1 MPRIRCTRRILL
13 RAGLNF
19 VTGGTFDD
27 GAATK
32 FLWVESRISPT
43 PEGHRVGEVG
53 LNTIGLT
60 LGTNYDRVNAAE
72 LASVNFSNYT
82 AIVVASTFGGLLGQD
97 ELNTLSARKVD
108 IASFV
113 NLGGGVFAMAECDNS
128 PTCQGDLVSDPS
140 SVFAWLPV
148 VVSSVAANA
157 PFTVTP
163 FGAGLGLT
171 NDDVNDPT
179 HNSFGLTGG
188 LNVVDNDVTGIP
200 TNSGGQCPHHGRR
213 LRAGAGA
220 ALARAVWV
228 RPRRARCAEAQ
239 ARRLTSLSKLNR
251 NGGREAAV
259 SIRASAKGDYFAPTS
274 ILSSSTFTIRPW
286 IGRMVSGL
294 KCSRSMF
301 CHRLPANVLARAGGW
316 VIGWRGPL

>member
-1 MPRIRCTRRILL
+1 MTMRHLLAGFCAAGALAISGAASAGPVFLTGHDPDFHAQDSVYAQNLL

-43 PEGHRVGEVG
+43 PGGHRVGEVG

-113 NLGGGVFAMAECDNS
+113 NLGGGVFAMAECDDS

-163 FGAGLGLT
+163 FGASLGLT

-188 LNVVDNDVTGIP
+188 LNVVDNDVTGVP
-200 TNSGGQCPHHGRR
+200 TTLAGNVRITDGGFEPVPEPLSLALFGFGLAGLGVLRR
-213 LRAGAGA
+213 KRAG
-220 ALARAVWV
+220 
-228 RPRRARCAEAQ
+228 
-239 ARRLTSLSKLNR
+239 
-251 NGGREAAV
+251 
-259 SIRASAKGDYFAPTS
+259 
-274 ILSSSTFTIRPW
+274 
-286 IGRMVSGL
+286 
-294 KCSRSMF
+294 
-301 CHRLPANVLARAGGW
+301 
-316 VIGWRGPL
+316 